1 MLARAQSEM
10 VEKIEK
16 TRKISENQ
24 AMIEIEIKF
33 STTTQESG
41 AMVGHLSVVLIMQ
54 RSMIWIAPRKIL
66 ICTNL
71 IALRCWQQKR

>member
-54 RSMIWIAPRKIL
+54 PSMIWIAPRKIL
-66 ICTNL
+66 ICFYL
-71 IALRCWQQKR
+71 MAL